1 MKYEINK
8 MKFEKPATAQV
19 YHDYFFKKN
28 YIDQMIEDGLN
39 DKYNVDEIVKI
50 YPGSPKGPLPEDDPE
65 FYSKWFMRNQPED
78 LIYPNLKNYRDIGV
92 KYKMIWSKNVNEDE
106 DMVIEIKDN
115 VADFVIKDELF
126 PSQSYQGAIPEF
138 DLSDLKMYD

>member
-1 MKYEINK
+1 

-65 FYSKWFMRNQPED
+65 FYSK
-78 LIYPNLKNYRDIGV
+78 
-92 KYKMIWSKNVNEDE
+92 
-106 DMVIEIKDN
+106 
-115 VADFVIKDELF
+115 
-126 PSQSYQGAIPEF
+126 
-138 DLSDLKMYD
+138 